1 MRLTIKSTV
10 PRYGAATVDTKG
22 RKRVIWSD
30 PFSGLLLMTFSHD
43 DTFGTVHGTP
53 FDFTGT
59 LMFKPGFSSNQWPIP
74 NSYEHLVGQWS
85 GQLGHLNLTATSSNG
100 FVIRSN
106 NWNND
111 ELNYYVA
118 CEIKHVSNGKLNVT
132 AEDLGKRVI
141 TIIVDVDFNTL
152 NIEPNWESH
161 ERFYFH
167 GQGKLIN
174 FFRSKILFQSKQNVS
189 FVILLILLTQV
200 LLNKIIFIHWFCWQ
214 LGVKL

>member
-1 MRLTIKSTV
+1 MI
-10 PRYGAATVDTKG
+10 RYGAATEDTKG

-30 PFSGLLLMTFSHD
+30 PLSGLQLMTFSHG

-53 FDFTGT
+53 NDINGT
-59 LMFKPGFSSNQWPIP
+59 IMFKSGFSSNQWPIP

-85 GQLGHLNLTATSSNG
+85 GQLGHLNLTTASSNG
-100 FVIRSN
+100 FVIRYNNWSN
-106 NWNND
+106 N

-118 CEIKHVSNGKLNVT
+118 CEIKHVSNGRLNVT
-132 AEDLGKRVI
+132 AEDLGKRMI
-141 TIIVDVDFNTL
+141 TIIIDAEFNSL
-152 NIEPNWESH
+152 NIEPNWESR

-167 GQGKLIN
+167 GQGKLKE
-174 FFRSKILFQSKQNVS
+174 FFRSKIEIQSKQRI
-189 FVILLILLTQV
+189 FIVILFILFTQK